1 MTAGGMNRAP
11 SLPVL
16 AFNCLGQTFTDLSI
30 VVLNL
35 PFSPLMSGLLGMD
48 VLSQIGAIL
57 DIQKA
62 EITLMRS

>member
-1 MTAGGMNRAP
+1 MTAGGMNRVP
-11 SLPVL
+11 SLPVS
-16 AFNCLGQTFTDLSI
+16 AFNYLGQTFTDLSI
-30 VVLNL
+30 VALNL

-48 VLSQIGAIL
+48 VLSQSGAIL